1 MKVARWGKE
10 VAEGMDSRLTGGGRE
25 ELAKGREGRKGW
37 RKKVKLIFVRAWA
50 PSLSLSLFLYPS
62 FFSPPPS
69 FFPSSG
75 SVRKVSP
82 AYLAR
87 KLLGI
92 RGTLIPQIDDFTK
105 WYEAV
110 WENGESHGKKDKL
123 GQQDVARSPF
133 FSRPCWRSNYFPETR
148 EDISVLFELWQ
159 TFVRDQKFKLSQFLL
174 SRIMLFFL
182 FFFFF
187 GLVV

>member
-1 MKVARWGKE
+1 MARWGKE

-25 ELAKGREGRKGW
+25 ELAKGREREEGLE
-37 RKKVKLIFVRAWA
+37 KKSETNFRSSLSSL
-50 PSLSLSLFLYPS
+50 SLSLSLFLYPS

-133 FSRPCWRSNYFPETR
+133 FSRPCWRSNYFLETR
-148 EDISVLFELWQ
+148 EDISVLFEL
-159 TFVRDQKFKLSQFLL
+159 
-174 SRIMLFFL
+174 
-182 FFFFF
+182 
-187 GLVV
+187 

>member
-1 MKVARWGKE
+1 MARWGKE

-25 ELAKGREGRKGW
+25 ELAKGREREEGLE
-37 RKKVKLIFVRAWA
+37 KKSETNFRSSLS
-50 PSLSLSLFLYPS
+50 SLSLSLSLPISFL
-62 FFSPPPS
+62 FFPLPPLPFL

-148 EDISVLFELWQ
+148 EDISVLFEL
-159 TFVRDQKFKLSQFLL
+159 
-174 SRIMLFFL
+174 
-182 FFFFF
+182 
-187 GLVV
+187 